1 LLKKRWE
8 NYIFC
13 NGIRKKNGKI
23 FNQFKCYFSSSI
35 I

>member
-23 FNQFKCYFSSSI
+23 FNEFIWEQIF
-35 I
+35 